1 MNSKH
6 KVYITYLF
14 FEEQRLQPILERVTV
29 LLIMTIK
36 TTLIMIINTILIMII
51 NTILIPVI
59 WVRWASQPDIVAP
72 PYLTLAPAAD
82 FLNIF
87 SQLCLPC

>member
-1 MNSKH
+1 
-6 KVYITYLF
+6 
-14 FEEQRLQPILERVTV
+14 
-29 LLIMTIK
+29 MTIK
-36 TTLIMIINTILIMII
+36 TTLIMIINTILIMINTILVMII
-51 NTILIPVI
+51 NTILITVI

>member
-6 KVYITYLF
+6 RVYITYLF

-51 NTILIPVI
+51 NTILITVI

>member
-1 MNSKH
+1 
-6 KVYITYLF
+6 
-14 FEEQRLQPILERVTV
+14 
-29 LLIMTIK
+29 MTIK
-36 TTLIMIINTILIMII
+36 TTLIMIINTILIMINTILVMII
-51 NTILIPVI
+51 NTILIMIINTILITVI

>member
-36 TTLIMIINTILIMII
+36 TTLIIIINTILIMII
-51 NTILIPVI
+51 NTILITVI

>member
-1 MNSKH
+1 
-6 KVYITYLF
+6 
-14 FEEQRLQPILERVTV
+14 
-29 LLIMTIK
+29 MTIK

-51 NTILIPVI
+51 NTILIKTILIMIINNINIMMMINTILITVI

>member
-51 NTILIPVI
+51 NTILITVI